1 MRQMCRARA
10 AEGGFASAAVSN
22 TFEIESRKGLGG

>member
-1 MRQMCRARA
+1 MCRARA
-10 AEGGFASAAVSN
+10 AEGGFDASAAVSN